1 MHEGLG
7 SAELWRDAPARLSDA
22 TGCGIFVYSRYGNG
36 HAELLREP
44 RTVSYMHDEAD
55 VLERLLHER
64 AIDDAILIGHSDGA
78 SIALIHCGKYKGRVR
93 AAVVLAPHLFVE
105 ERSIEGIR
113 KARTLYEQTDLREKL
128 ARYHTDPDATFYGWN
143 RIWLDPAF
151 ASWNIRE
158 YAKRIT
164 VPVFAV
170 QGAADE
176 YGTFAQIA
184 ALAEDVRAP
193 VDVLHLEACGHNP
206 LRDRP
211 AALAAI
217 ARYVKRAAGAGRLY
231 G

>member
-7 SAELWRDAPARLSDA
+7 SAELWRDAPQKIGAA
-22 TGCGIFVYSRYGNG
+22 AGCDIFVYSRYGNG
-36 HAELLREP
+36 RADVLREA

-55 VLERLLHER
+55 VLEQLLQGR
-64 AIDDAILIGHSDGA
+64 GIDDAILIGHSDGA
-78 SIALIHCGKYKGRVR
+78 SIALIHCGRYSGRVR

-105 ERSIEGIR
+105 EHSLRGIR
-113 KARTLYEQTDLREKL
+113 RARDLYEQTDLREKL

-151 ASWNIRE
+151 ARWNIRE
-158 YAKRIT
+158 YTRRIT

-176 YGTFAQIA
+176 YGTFAQVT
-184 ALAEDVRAP
+184 ALAQDVPAP
-193 VDVLHLEACGHNP
+193 VDVLHLDDCGHNP

-211 AALAAI
+211 DCLAAL
-217 ARYVKRAAGAGRLY
+217 ARYVKRAAAASGP
-231 G
+231 